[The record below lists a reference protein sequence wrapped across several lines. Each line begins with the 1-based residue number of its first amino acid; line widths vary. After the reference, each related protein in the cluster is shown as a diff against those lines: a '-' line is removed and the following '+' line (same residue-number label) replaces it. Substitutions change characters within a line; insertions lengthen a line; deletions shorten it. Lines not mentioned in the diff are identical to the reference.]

1 MKIPIAV
8 LLSLLALAAFPLD
21 GHADIRVGATIT
33 DVTPVE
39 LPVLVNG
46 GMYSRSVDTVRT
58 PLYARSIIVDDGQ
71 EQLAIVVVDSCM
83 LPRPLLDE
91 AKQLAAEKTGI
102 AADHILISA
111 THAHSVPS
119 SMGCLGTDTDE
130 AYASFLKPKL
140 AESIE
145 AAQQHL
151 EPAQVGWATGD
162 ASEYTALRRWSLR
175 PDKVRT
181 DPFGNPSVRATMHAG
196 NDWSVST
203 GETGPE
209 DPALSLISFQSLSGR
224 PIALLANFSMH
235 YYGDAPLSADYFGL
249 FCNGLQEKLGQ
260 TNSPEGT
267 PDFVGIMS
275 HGCSGDIY
283 LTDYTL
289 PKEER
294 SPWKNITNYAA
305 AMVGIALDAYETIE
319 YRSDVDID
327 MAERRLAMNYRVPD
341 KALLESSQK
350 IVDTIGDRAP
360 KTTEEVYAREQL
372 LLHERQSTEIAL
384 QALRIGDIA
393 IATTPNETYALTG
406 LKLKLQSPLPKTMVI
421 ELANGGDGYIPPP
434 EQHYLG
440 GYNTWAARS
449 AGLEVQAE
457 PRIVEA
463 DLQLLESVAGAPREN
478 YQQRQGIAAQ
488 GILKAQPSAYWRM
501 DNMGG
506 SHILDVSGNNI
517 SGFYESGMC
526 YFLEGP
532 LSAKF
537 NDDGEVN
544 RAAHFVGGRMSTKVP
559 ELGNQYSVSLWFW
572 NGMPADARPV
582 SGWMFSR
589 GHDFSLDPKGDSLGL
604 GGIENSGKL
613 LFLNGS
619 DESKTVAG
627 KTVAERWTWN
637 HAVLVRDG
645 QQVRVYLNGELE
657 IETALDGD
665 VPLASDQVFIGG
677 RTDSQSNWEG
687 RLDEVAVFDRVLTPA
702 EIQALAVKE

>member
-1 MKIPIAV
+1 MKSPIA
-8 LLSLLALAAFPLD
+8 LFLSLVVLAAFPLH

-46 GMYSRSVDTVRT
+46 GMYSRSADSVKTRVN
-58 PLYARSIIVDDGQ
+58 ARSIVVDDGQ

-102 AADHILISA
+102 PADHILISA

-119 SMGCLGTDTDE
+119 SMGCLGTDVDE
-130 AYASFLKPKL
+130 TYTAFLKPKL
-140 AESIE
+140 AESIQ
-145 AAQQHL
+145 AAQKNL
-151 EPAQVGWATGD
+151 EPAQVGWATAD
-162 ASEYTALRRWSLR
+162 AAKYTALRRWSIR
-175 PDKVRT
+175 PDKVQN
-181 DPFGNPSVRATMHAG
+181 DPFGNPTVRATMHAG
-196 NDWSVST
+196 KDWSVGT

-209 DPALSLISFQSLSGR
+209 DPDLSIISFQSLSGR

-235 YYGDAPLSADYFGL
+235 YFGDTPLSADYFGL
-249 FCNGLQEKLGQ
+249 FANGLQDKLGQ
-260 TNSPEGT
+260 TDVGAET
-267 PDFVGIMS
+267 PPFVGIMS

-283 LTDYTL
+283 LNDYTL
-289 PKEER
+289 PAEER
-294 SPWKNITNYAA
+294 APWKTIENYAA
-305 AMVGIALDAYETIE
+305 ALVDIALKAYKTID
-319 YRSDVDID
+319 YQADVDID
-327 MAERRLAMNYRVPD
+327 MAERRLKMDYRVPD
-341 KALLESSQK
+341 KALLEWSQR
-350 IVDTIGDRAP
+350 IVESMGEELP
-360 KTTEEVYAREQL
+360 KTKEEVYAREQVI
-372 LLHERQSTEIAL
+372 LHERQSTEIVV
-384 QALRIGDIA
+384 QALRMGDIA

-434 EQHYLG
+434 EQHHLG

-463 DLQLLESVAGAPREN
+463 DLQLLETVTNAPRRN
-478 YQQRQGIAAQ
+478 YQQSQGVAVQ
-488 GILKAQPSAYWRM
+488 RILETQPMAYWRM

-506 SHILDVSGNNI
+506 SRVPDVSGNHF
-517 SGFYESGMC
+517 SGFYEPGMC

-532 LSAKF
+532 RSAQF
-537 NDDGEVN
+537 NTDGEVN
-544 RAAHFVGGRMSTKVP
+544 RAAHFVGGRMKANIP
-559 ELGNQYSVSLWFW
+559 ELGNQYTVSLWFW
-572 NGMPADARPV
+572 NGMPTDARPV

-589 GHDFSLDPKGDSLGL
+589 GHDFGLDPKGETLGL
-604 GGIENSGKL
+604 GGTEHAGKL
-613 LFLNGS
+613 IFLHGS
-619 DESKTVAG
+619 DETKTVAG
-627 KTVAERWTWN
+627 KTAAERWTWN

-657 IETALDGD
+657 IETTLEDND
-665 VPLASDQVFIGG
+665 PLTSDQLFIGG

-687 RLDEVAVFDRVLTPA
+687 RLDEVAVFDRVLNA
-702 EIQALAVKE
+702 DEIQNLAVK